1 VNPQAASPALRY
13 TRLQDSGLNN
23 QEGDKGMLR
32 PTDKEMLTLAA
43 ITYRGINLVLPEA
56 IKRAHLR
63 RLMDDCMTKFSA
75 VNRNWKIVW
84 GPASFST
91 VTPGLDSSLMYVAQ
105 SLVEP
110 SALAVAIRGTNPISL
125 SDWVFGDF
133 MVTHRFP
140 WAYGDPESIRNA
152 SISASGALGLGILQ
166 HLRWDDAVLEAAPAA
181 AASPAYLISPTSPN
195 DWFKA
200 VQSRLQS
207 STATSLL
214 QTITS
219 NFSNARTGSLDLHS
233 LLQKE
238 QDAQPAGG
246 MDLKDFLRKHVAS
259 YPDCAVFVT
268 GHSKGGALSST
279 LALWLADTRGPQTDP
294 RELWN
299 SDPAAPVYAWS
310 FAGPTAGNHE
320 FAIHSDATLTGCH
333 RIWNRLDIVPHAFVT
348 TELQNVSVQYR
359 LNSFEKGILDGL
371 IKRVVDAVGPLNYT
385 QICGSGTPFESTL
398 IPDLPFPLQ
407 LLHQHLDSY
416 LAELRLSDEM
426 SAASLLAP
434 VL

>member
-1 VNPQAASPALRY
+1 
-13 TRLQDSGLNN
+13 
-23 QEGDKGMLR
+23 M
-32 PTDKEMLTLAA
+32 PTDQEMMTLAA

-56 IKRAHLR
+56 LKRAHLR
-63 RLMDDCMTKFSA
+63 RLMDECMTKFSE
-75 VNRNWKIVW
+75 VRGKWKIVW

-91 VTPGLDSSLMYVAQ
+91 VSPGLDSSLMYVAQ
-105 SLVEP
+105 SLVKP
-110 SALAVAIRGTNPISL
+110 SALAVAIRGTNPVSL
-125 SDWVFGDF
+125 TDWVFGDF

-140 WAYGDPESIRNA
+140 WAYGDPASIRNA

-166 HLRWDDAVLEAAPAA
+166 HLRWDDAVLDGAPAA
-181 AASPAYLISPTSPN
+181 AATAASLISPTLPN
-195 DWFKA
+195 EWFKA

-207 STATSLL
+207 STAASLL

-219 NFSNARTGSLDLHS
+219 NFSNAKTGSLDLHS

-238 QDAQPAGG
+238 QEDEPAAGT
-246 MDLKDFLRKHVAS
+246 DLKDFLRTHVAS
-259 YPDCAVFVT
+259 HTDCEVFVT

-279 LALWLADTRGPQTDP
+279 LALWLADTRGPQADP
-294 RELWN
+294 GEQWN

-310 FAGPTAGNHE
+310 FAGPTAGNQE

-348 TELQNVSVQYR
+348 TELQNVSSQYR

-371 IKRVVDAVGPLNYT
+371 IDRVIAAVGPLHYT
-385 QICGSGTPFESTL
+385 QICGSGTPFDSTL